1 MAYSIGGN
9 LDGSTIFIPA
19 VLFFLFNML
28 LLWGWFRDGKGGNC
42 LILDGHWLVV
52 PSLFQMYKNCS
63 LFNAILLLGWCRDGE
78 GWKLSCPG
86 GKLAVVTILTPTV
99 KELFT

>member
-1 MAYSIGGN
+1 MEVPSLFQLYYSFYSICFYYG
-9 LDGSTIFIPA
+9 DG
-19 VLFFLFNML
+19 
-28 LLWGWFRDGKGGNC
+28 
-42 LILDGHWLVV
+42 LILDGHWLEV

-86 GKLAVVTILTPTV
+86 GNWL
-99 KELFT
+99 